1 MGETDTAAR
10 GSGGRFGLAR
20 PGSHSSPVYKAAELE
35 AVARADEKSVNQ
47 TVLDAVDQM
56 IAARRKDTAF
66 LDRVRQ
72 RIEQD
77 RKVLERLAR

>member
-1 MGETDTAAR
+1 MAIGPKSDKTGATKAMTIRLPED
-10 GSGGRFGLAR
+10 
-20 PGSHSSPVYKAAELE
+20 KAAELE

-77 RKVLERLAR
+77 REVLERLAR